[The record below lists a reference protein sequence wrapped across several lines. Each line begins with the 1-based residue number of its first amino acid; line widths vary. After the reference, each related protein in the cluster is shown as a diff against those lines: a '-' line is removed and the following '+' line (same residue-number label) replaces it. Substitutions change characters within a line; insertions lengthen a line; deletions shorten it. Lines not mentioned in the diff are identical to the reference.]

1 MKELVEVLAQS
12 LVDHPEAV
20 TVTETEKDDEIILEL
35 KVDPEDMGKV
45 IGKQGRIAKAI
56 RAMVKAAASR
66 TDKKVVVEI
75 GHLCRG
81 CGRGSRQMDM
91 QICPLGS
98 LLRGNK
104 TPVPFGIGAF

>member
-20 TVTETEKDDEIILEL
+20 TVTETEKEDEIILEL

-66 TDKKVVVEI
+66 IDKKVIVEI
-75 GHLCRG
+75 GH
-81 CGRGSRQMDM
+81 
-91 QICPLGS
+91 
-98 LLRGNK
+98 
-104 TPVPFGIGAF
+104 